1 MMAPVPPYEIL
12 SSDDPRLVPSTDL
25 ATAVEA
31 LEAAGLP
38 DELEAARGEILAFT
52 DKHPDAL
59 LRACAEGH
67 LTGSAVVVD
76 HLARHS
82 LLMLHTK
89 LGRWFQPGGHADG
102 DASLAAVALREAS
115 EETGITG
122 LRLVWP
128 AVDLDIHRVHI
139 PGEERHLHLDL
150 RFLAL
155 APEGAVPVRNHESRE
170 LRWVDEEAFEALDP
184 DPGTRRL
191 VARGLAVAATLLR

>member
-1 MMAPVPPYEIL
+1 MMATVPPYEIL
-12 SSDDPRLVPSTDL
+12 SSADPRLAPATDL

-31 LEAAGLP
+31 LT
-38 DELEAARGEILAFT
+38 AARLSDGLEPARRDILAFT
-52 DKHPDAL
+52 ETHPDAL
-59 LRACAEGH
+59 LRACVEGH

-102 DASLAAVALREAS
+102 DANLAAVALREAG

-139 PGEERHLHLDL
+139 AGEEPHLHLDL

-170 LRWVDEEAFEALDP
+170 LRWVDEETLGALDP

-191 VARGLAVAATLLR
+191 VARGLSVAGALLR

>member
-1 MMAPVPPYEIL
+1 MMADVAPYEIL
-12 SSDDPRLVPSTDL
+12 SPDDPRLTPSTDL
-25 ATAVEA
+25 ARAVQAVEA
-31 LEAAGLP
+31 ARLSDDLEP
-38 DELEAARGEILAFT
+38 ARRDILAFT
-52 DKHPDAL
+52 DAHPDAL
-59 LRACAEGH
+59 LRACVEGH
-67 LTGSAVVVD
+67 RTGSAVVVD

-102 DASLAAVALREAS
+102 DASLAAVALREGT

-139 PGEERHLHLDL
+139 TGEEPHLHLDL

-155 APEGAVPVRNHESRE
+155 APAGAVPVRNHESRE
-170 LRWVDEEAFEALDP
+170 LRWVDERTLEALDP

-191 VARGLAVAATLLR
+191 VARGLAVAATFVG

>member
-170 LRWVDEEAFEALDP
+170 LRWVDEEALEALDP

>member
-1 MMAPVPPYEIL
+1 MMATVSPYEIL
-12 SSDDPRLVPSTDL
+12 ASDDPRLAPTTDL

-31 LEAAGLP
+31 LT
-38 DELEAARGEILAFT
+38 AARLADGLEPTRGGILAFT
-52 DKHPDAL
+52 QKHPDAL
-59 LRACAEGH
+59 LRACTEGH

-139 PGEERHLHLDL
+139 AGEEPHLHLDL

-170 LRWVDEEAFEALDP
+170 LRWVDEETLEALDP

-191 VARGLAVAATLLR
+191 VARGLAVAATLLG